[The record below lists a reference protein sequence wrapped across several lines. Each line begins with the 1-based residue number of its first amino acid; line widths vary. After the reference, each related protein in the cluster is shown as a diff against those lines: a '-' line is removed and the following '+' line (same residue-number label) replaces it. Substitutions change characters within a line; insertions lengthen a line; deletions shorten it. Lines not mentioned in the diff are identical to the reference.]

1 VDFHIQDTCIQIGAQ
16 VCFGGAYFLDE
27 GAGFVAVVLSQR
39 FADDVGQGGF
49 GAVGDDFEDVDEVFA
64 AVGELLETVF
74 FGEIFD
80 LYVFGGLPTL
90 GFEFSYFPDFLLD
103 LLAQGGGFLDVLL
116 YFPGCGLFFEDETTR
131 FPLFPSELRGSIA
144 CFY

>member
-1 VDFHIQDTCIQIGAQ
+1 
-16 VCFGGAYFLDE
+16 
-27 GAGFVAVVLSQR
+27 
-39 FADDVGQGGF
+39 
-49 GAVGDDFEDVDEVFA
+49 VFA

-103 LLAQGGGFLDVLL
+103 LFAQGGGFLDVLL
-116 YFPGCGLFFEDETTR
+116 SDLTKTPGNLKSNRR
-131 FPLFPSELRGSIA
+131 FKSLLYLI
-144 CFY
+144 